1 MRSWVLGTLPVPRR
15 DSNDIVEGS
24 FNVLSIC
31 QQPRVI
37 FHEEVACIYDRQ
49 GRQIQ
54 RITAG
59 ADMPSRAKKTQGI
72 TVRTVRNFMD
82 VLSVFDS
89 YTLSDKPHTCHGIAV
104 STVLLTNQG
113 APTIAKLHIC

>member
-1 MRSWVLGTLPVPRR
+1 MRPWVLGTLPVPRR

-37 FHEEVACIYDRQ
+37 CHEGIACIYDRQ

-59 ADMPSRAKKTQGI
+59 ANMPSRAEKTQGI
-72 TVRTVRNFMD
+72 TVRTVRDFMD
-82 VLSVFDS
+82 VFSVFDS

-104 STVLLTNQG
+104 STILLTNRRV
-113 APTIAKLHIC
+113 PTIAKLHIC